1 MIGARQRSPALTSRP
16 SALRQSI
23 TNTVAALIK
32 LASLRASKVDER
44 KPVEIQCRIQPP
56 LCKARE
62 MRLAIERPRIP
73 WHQHPAWTE
82 YAIRHQNEAT
92 VAPPRVW
99 TDLDIRMLMS
109 GRGTP
114 ATDLVR

>member
-1 MIGARQRSPALTSRP
+1 MIGTRQRSPALTSRP

-23 TNTVAALIK
+23 TNTVAAIRK

-82 YAIRHQNEAT
+82 YAMTREFTALA
-92 VAPPRVW
+92 APRLM
-99 TDLDIRMLMS
+99 TDMDVLSIMRRS
-109 GRGTP
+109 GTP